1 MRAIVR
7 PLRSDVPPPPAF
19 RRFRL
24 VPGGLVFAGPHDG
37 VYSILRQ
44 TFRVQFRTDVAA
56 GGKRGVW
63 SFGRVVRLTAE
74 GGLPAG
80 LFESDKRHWRQV
92 LESWTVLASHRRQE
106 LARSVERFHDDLRE
120 QIDSFL
126 RSFPERMTVR
136 QTGSAEGGFLFEGAG
151 VKTVKKRTAGIY
163 DPEQGRFMVGN
174 LGLDGTGIGSRSLL
188 LRHGAWKSWGSLTGR
203 RASWALNA
211 SLAAHPAGSGEI
223 RTNLG
228 MSGHLSLRPVR

>member
-7 PLRSDVPPPPAF
+7 PLRSDVPPPPAL

-24 VPGGLVFAGPHDG
+24 VPGGLIFAGPHDG
-37 VYSILRQ
+37 VYSLQRQ

-63 SFGRVVRLTAE
+63 SFGRVVRLTAA
-74 GGLPAG
+74 GQLPAG
-80 LFESDKRHWRQV
+80 LFESDKRHWRQI
-92 LESWTVLASHRRQE
+92 LDSWTALASHRRAE
-106 LARSVERFHDDLRE
+106 LVRSVERFHDDLRE

-126 RSFPERMTVR
+126 RSFPERLTVR
-136 QTGSAEGGFLFEGAG
+136 QVGSTEGGFLFEGTGA
-151 VKTVKKRTAGIY
+151 KRTLGIY

-174 LGLDGTGIGSRSLL
+174 LGLDGTGIGSRSLV
-188 LRHGAWKSWGSLTGR
+188 LRHGAWKSWGSLPGR

-211 SLAAHPAGSGEI
+211 SLAAHSAGSGEI

-228 MSGHLSLRPVR
+228 LSGHLSLRPVR

>member
-7 PLRSDVPPPPAF
+7 PLRSDVPPTPAL

-37 VYSILRQ
+37 IYSILRQ

-74 GGLPAG
+74 GRLPAG
-80 LFESDKRHWRQV
+80 LFESDKRHWRQI
-92 LESWTVLASHRRQE
+92 LDSWTVLASHQRAE
-106 LARSVERFHDDLRE
+106 LSRGVERFHDDLRE

-126 RSFPERMTVR
+126 RSFPDQMTVR
-136 QTGSAEGGFLFEGAG
+136 QTGSSEGGFLFSGA
-151 VKTVKKRTAGIY
+151 TVKRTTGVY
-163 DPEQGRFMVGN
+163 DPAQGRFMVGN
-174 LGLDGTGIGSRSLL
+174 LGLEGTGIGSRSLV

-211 SLAAHPAGSGEI
+211 SLAAHPAGNGEI

-228 MSGHLSLRPVR
+228 LSGHLSLRPVR

>member
-7 PLRSDVPPPPAF
+7 PLRSDVPPPPAL

-37 VYSILRQ
+37 AYSLLRQ

-56 GGKRGVW
+56 GGKRGMW
-63 SFGRVVRLTAE
+63 SFGRCVRLTAA
-74 GGLPAG
+74 GTLPAA
-80 LFESDKRHWRQV
+80 LFDSDKRHWGQV
-92 LESWTVLASHRRQE
+92 LDSWRVLTSHHREE
-106 LARSVERFHDDLRE
+106 LARSLERFHDDLRE

-126 RSFPERMTVR
+126 RSFPDRLVVR
-136 QTGSAEGGFLFEGAG
+136 QTGSNEGGFLFEGAG
-151 VKTVKKRTAGIY
+151 VKKKASGIY
-163 DPEQGRFMVGN
+163 DPAEGRFMVGN
-174 LGLDGTGIGSRSLL
+174 LGLDGTGIGNRSLL
-188 LRHGAWKSWGSLTGR
+188 LRHGAWKSWGSLPGR

-211 SLAAHPAGSGEI
+211 SLAAHRAGIGEI

-228 MSGHLSLRPVR
+228 LSGHLSLRPVR

>member
-7 PLRSDVPPPPAF
+7 PLRSVVPQPPAL

-24 VPGGLVFAGPHDG
+24 VPGGVVFAGPHDG

-44 TFRVQFRTDVAA
+44 TFRVQFRVDVAA

-74 GGLPAG
+74 GRLPAA
-80 LFESDKRHWRQV
+80 LFEADKRHWRQA
-92 LESWTVLASHRRQE
+92 LDSWTT
-106 LARSVERFHDDLRE
+106 LARHHREALALGVERFHDDLRE
-120 QIDSFL
+120 QIDAFL
-126 RSFPERMTVR
+126 RSFPERLSVR
-136 QTGSAEGGFLFEGAG
+136 QTSSTEGGFLFEGTRA
-151 VKTVKKRTAGIY
+151 RRALGIY
-163 DPEQGRFMVGN
+163 DPALGRFMVGH

-188 LRHGAWKSWGSLTGR
+188 LRHGSWKSWGSLPGR

-211 SLAAHPAGSGEI
+211 SLAAPPGGSGEI

-228 MSGHLSLRPVR
+228 LSGHLSLRPIS